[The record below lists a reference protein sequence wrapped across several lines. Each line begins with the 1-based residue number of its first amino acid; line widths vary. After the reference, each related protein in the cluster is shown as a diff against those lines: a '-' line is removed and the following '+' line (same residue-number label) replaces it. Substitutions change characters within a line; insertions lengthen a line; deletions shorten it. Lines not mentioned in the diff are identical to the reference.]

1 VKSLARKSAL
11 SYKVRESAL
20 TVVEDFNFATPKTK
34 EFIALTKNL
43 KVDGKKTLFV
53 SAENNTNVYLSARN
67 VQRNTVINVSELNTY
82 KVMDAAHLILSESA
96 VAAINNF

>member
-1 VKSLARKSAL
+1 MARKSAL
-11 SYKVRESAL
+11 SYKVREDAL
-20 TVVEDFNFATPKTK
+20 TVIEDFNFETPKTK

-67 VQRNTVINVSELNTY
+67 VQRTKVINVSDLNTY
-82 KVMDAAHLILSESA
+82 KVIDAAHLILSESA